1 MDQAK
6 SYDALQLLSTV
17 TSIFHCIILVYKFYP
32 LYIGWM
38 KKNHRRQKK
47 DMAKSVHKARYLM
60 MKIMTWKTTS
70 RGTFRVDVSKLRDFF
85 HKLYI
90 KFFPTLETLYLSI
103 FFNFYFK
110 NYNCFQLSKNVPWNE
125 ARENALVEV
134 VEAEV
139 G

>member
-1 MDQAK
+1 MNEKK
-6 SYDALQLLSTV
+6 SSKA
-17 TSIFHCIILVYKFYP
+17 
-32 LYIGWM
+32 
-38 KKNHRRQKK
+38 KK
-47 DMAKSVHKARYLM
+47 DMAKRVHKARHLM

-103 FFNFYFK
+103 FLIFTLK
-110 NYNCFQLSKNVPWNE
+110 TNCLQPSKNVPWNE

>member
-1 MDQAK
+1 
-6 SYDALQLLSTV
+6 
-17 TSIFHCIILVYKFYP
+17 
-32 LYIGWM
+32 M

-60 MKIMTWKTTS
+60 MKIMTWKTTN

-103 FFNFYFK
+103 FFLIFTLKSIIASSYRK
-110 NYNCFQLSKNVPWNE
+110 MC
-125 ARENALVEV
+125 REMRRVKMH
-134 VEAEV
+134 
-139 G
+139 

>member
-1 MDQAK
+1 MNEKKSSKAK
-6 SYDALQLLSTV
+6 KGY
-17 TSIFHCIILVYKFYP
+17 
-32 LYIGWM
+32 
-38 KKNHRRQKK
+38 
-47 DMAKSVHKARYLM
+47 MAKSVHKARYLM

-85 HKLYI
+85 HKLHI

-103 FFNFYFK
+103 FLNFYFK

-125 ARENALVEV
+125 ARENAKV

>member
-1 MDQAK
+1 MNEKK
-6 SYDALQLLSTV
+6 SLKV
-17 TSIFHCIILVYKFYP
+17 
-32 LYIGWM
+32 
-38 KKNHRRQKK
+38 KK
-47 DMAKSVHKARYLM
+47 DMAKSAHKAHYLM

-85 HKLYI
+85 KNYI
-90 KFFPTLETLYLSI
+90 LNSSLRSRLCTCQFFL
-103 FFNFYFK
+103 NFYFK
-110 NYNCFQLSKNVPWNE
+110 NYNCFQLSKNVLWNE